1 METWFLMIL
10 GSAVALGLYDF
21 CKKVAVNGNSVMP
34 SLFFATCIGTGFLIT
49 VTACRGEFAATFQCT
64 PGQWLLVLLKAV
76 IVGGSWISGYF
87 ALHDLPISIAAPVRA
102 SAPLWVVIGGL
113 FIYGERPGWL
123 RLLGMALVF
132 VAYFMFTNL
141 GRKEGFSWRNRGV
154 LMIIAATLIGAA
166 SALYDRF
173 LMGTMKLDA
182 DMVQLHFSIDLLL
195 VLGSAWALQ
204 RYLPFMQE
212 EHSFKWRW
220 SIVGIGVLLIVA
232 DWLFFHAIAQPDT
245 QIGVLSVLR
254 RCSVVVSFVTGAMV
268 YREKRLGGKALA
280 LLLMLA
286 GVIIIALA

>member
-1 METWFLMIL
+1 MCMALLIFLK
-10 GSAVALGLYDF
+10 GLISFVLRLNLNTGKLQFPLFRLYPW
-21 CKKVAVNGNSVMP
+21 KKEAFRQS
-34 SLFFATCIGTGFLIT
+34 
-49 VTACRGEFAATFQCT
+49 R
-64 PGQWLLVLLKAV
+64 
-76 IVGGSWISGYF
+76 Y
-87 ALHDLPISIAAPVRA
+87 
-102 SAPLWVVIGGL
+102 
-113 FIYGERPGWL
+113 WL

>member
-10 GSAVALGLYDF
+10 GSAIALGLYDF

-49 VTACRGEFAATFQCT
+49 VTVCRGEFAATFQCT
-64 PGQWLLVLLKAV
+64 PGQWLLVLLKAT
-76 IVGGSWISGYF
+76 IVAFSWIAGYF

-102 SAPLWVVIGGL
+102 SAPLWVLVGGVL
-113 FIYGERPGWL
+113 IYGERPGWL
-123 RLLGMALVF
+123 RLLGILLVF
-132 VAYFMFTNL
+132 GSYFMFINL
-141 GRKEGFSWRNRGV
+141 GKLEGFSWKHRGV
-154 LMIIAATLIGAA
+154 WMVIAATLIGAS

-173 LMGTMKLDA
+173 LMKTLNLDA
-182 DMVQLHFSIDLLL
+182 DMVQLHFSINLLL
-195 VLGSAWALQ
+195 VLGAAWALQ
-204 RYLPFMQE
+204 RYLPFMKE
-212 EHSFKWRW
+212 DHKFHWRW
-220 SIVGIGVLLIVA
+220 SIICIGILLIVA